1 MVAGNIIPHSVRL
14 PQVGGKSQARFLF
27 PLQELQLLL
36 SIVWL
41 GHIGGIR
48 VFLLF
53 NLERV
58 TVEYF
63 SVELLTFEN
72 IPVLPQGF
80 LFHPGPGL
88 LVGGIWTPEPDQN
101 QPFIRRGCRLG
112 SVKHLQ

>member
-1 MVAGNIIPHSVRL
+1 MIAGNIIPHTVRL

-36 SIVWL
+36 SIVRL

-63 SVELLTFEN
+63 SVEWLTFEN